1 MKKQHLVNGL
11 LKTTPRPEIPN
22 RFSATPL
29 TFHIDSSMSLKSNIL
44 ALKFKP
50 TDDIKVF
57 KTFFKTFVLFSCI
70 ALQL

>member
-11 LKTTPRPEIPN
+11 LKTTPRPEVPN
-22 RFSATPL
+22 RFTATPL
-29 TFHIDSSMSLKSNIL
+29 TFHLDSSMSLKSNII

-50 TDDIKVF
+50 TDDIKIF
-57 KTFFKTFVLFSCI
+57 NTFSKTFVLFSCN